1 MDYSLEEIK
10 LSNKILYYLL
20 KNSELKE
27 NEVELYKSYSENE
40 NIAELV
46 KIAGEELE
54 CEIKKFGSVIY
65 LIPNQDNDF
74 LGYSKGEL
82 KKKLCKSGA
91 NDKDYYLSQF
101 VILTLIVS
109 FYGATGLSSKC
120 RDFIKVGEFL
130 NTLTEKLRE
139 GVERS
144 NEEDEDENGIA
155 FSNILE
161 RFESLKASDKKST
174 SKTTKEGFVNTILD
188 FLDKQGLIYYIQ
200 SDDMI
205 KTTNKLDNFMD
216 WHVLNKNNYNRVLRA
231 LGEEAD
237 EQY

>member
-1 MDYSLEEIK
+1 MDYSIEEIK
-10 LSNKILYYLL
+10 ISNRILYYLL
-20 KNSELKE
+20 KNKELKE
-27 NEVELYKSYSENE
+27 NEVELYKAYSENE

-54 CEIKKFGSVIY
+54 CEVKKFGAVIY
-65 LIPNQDNDF
+65 LIPKEDNDF

-82 KKKLCKSGA
+82 KKELCKSGA

-130 NTLTEKLRE
+130 NIITEKLRE

-144 NEEDEDENGIA
+144 NEEDQDKNGIA
-155 FSNILE
+155 YSNILE
-161 RFESLKASDKKST
+161 RFESLKSSDKKST
-174 SKTTKEGFVNTILD
+174 SKTTKEGFVNTILN

-200 SDDMI
+200 NDDMI

-216 WHVLNKNNYNRVLRA
+216 WHVLNKNNYNRVLMA
-231 LGEEAD
+231 LGEDVYE
-237 EQY
+237 

>member
-20 KNSELKE
+20 KNKELKE
-27 NEVELYKSYSENE
+27 NEVELYKAYSQNE
-40 NIAELV
+40 NVAELV

-65 LIPNQDNDF
+65 LIPNEDNDF

-82 KKKLCKSGA
+82 KRELCKSGA

-101 VILTLIVS
+101 IILTLIVS

-130 NTLTEKLRE
+130 NIITEKLRD

-144 NEEDEDENGIA
+144 SEEDEDKNGIA
-155 FSNILE
+155 YSNILE
-161 RFESLKASDKKST
+161 RFESLKASDKSSK
-174 SKTTKEGFVNTILD
+174 SKTTKEGFVNTILN
-188 FLDKQGLIYYIQ
+188 FLDKQNLIYYIQ
-200 SDDMI
+200 DDDMI
-205 KTTNKLDNFMD
+205 KTTIKLDNLMD
-216 WHVLNKNNYNRVLRA
+216 WHVLNKNNYNRVLKA
-231 LGEEAD
+231 LGEESC
-237 EQY
+237 E